1 MLKKEDSMIK
11 KDDMIKKVKVT
22 VVFWDGKKKRRE
34 VREIYRF
41 CD

>member
-1 MLKKEDSMIK
+1 
-11 KDDMIKKVKVT
+11 MIKKVKVT
-22 VVFWDGKKKRRE
+22 VVFWDGKKKRKE